1 MPASTASRDETIR
14 LVIASDSRERAQEL
28 TVLLGQTFVPIEVIA
43 QAQTRQTMQMG
54 RDFQP
59 HVILFVDDKAD
70 VPVTE
75 VCRSV
80 YQSLPGTAV
89 IVLTPPA
96 QQENVQYLRQ
106 AMLAGARDVL
116 SLPPLLDHLITSIQ
130 QAVLQERGRR
140 QPRRARKEGAG
151 DMGKVIV
158 VTGAKGGS
166 GASVIAANLG
176 TMLAQA
182 HADQTVVLFD
192 LDFHYGD
199 QRVLLDMEPTASVLD
214 LLPVIDE
221 LTPDAVGSAM
231 ITHKSGLRALL
242 APPELHQADM
252 VEPDMVRK
260 MLVAMR
266 AYYNWVVVDAP
277 GDLSDYE
284 LSALDFADK
293 VLIVCTPDVL
303 SIRRTR
309 SMLEVCQ
316 GLGLA
321 PAQIN
326 LVLNRIRKKDEIK
339 PTEFHTLFNDYVV
352 AAEIP
357 DDPGFVQPRVDRGLP
372 LAQDGD
378 KMPVVKALQQIV
390 SQLTPAPQPT
400 AEHGA

>member
-1 MPASTASRDETIR
+1 MPVPTSRDETIR
-14 LVIASDSRERAQEL
+14 VLIAADSRERAQEL
-28 TVLLGQTFVPIEVIA
+28 NVLLGQTFVPIEVIA
-43 QAQTRQTMQMG
+43 IAQTRQAMQMA

-59 HVILFVDDKAD
+59 NVILFIDEKAD

-75 VCRSV
+75 VCRNI

-89 IVLTPPA
+89 IVLAPPA

-130 QAVLQERGRR
+130 QAVLQEKSRR
-140 QPRRARKEGAG
+140 QPAKARQRGTG

-158 VTGAKGGS
+158 VTAAKGGS
-166 GASVIAANLG
+166 GTSVIAANLA

-182 HADQTVVLFD
+182 HTDQTVVILD
-192 LDFHYGD
+192 LDFRYGD
-199 QRVLLDMEPTASVLD
+199 QRVLLDIEPTSSALD

-221 LTPDAVGSAM
+221 LTPDAVNSAM

-242 APPELHQADM
+242 APPELQQADSI
-252 VEPDMVRK
+252 EPDMVRK
-260 MLVAMR
+260 MLVALR

-277 GDLSDYE
+277 GELNDHE
-284 LSALDFADK
+284 LSALDFADR
-293 VLIVCTPDVL
+293 VLLVCTPDVL

-309 SMLEVCQ
+309 AMLEVCQ

-321 PAQIN
+321 PNQVN

-339 PTEFHTLFNDYVV
+339 PTEFRALFEYEV
-352 AAEIP
+352 ATEIP

-372 LAQDGD
+372 LAEGGEE
-378 KMPVVKALQQIV
+378 KAPVVKALQQLVGQLV
-390 SQLTPAPQPT
+390 SSPQPT
-400 AEHGA
+400 AAPGA